1 MKVKQKKV
9 KQKYINRE
17 ITWLKF
23 NARVLQEA
31 RDKTVPLLE
40 QLRFLGIYS
49 NNLDEFY
56 RVRYATVLRAL
67 EIDDKA
73 YSNIIS
79 GQSLQTLLKEIQEVV
94 ALQQESYDNTY
105 EQIMQELEGENIHFI
120 DENQLNENQKEY
132 VAKLYRNKLRHTVAV
147 YLWTPDEE
155 RIPELKDA
163 ACYLAVKMTKKTKEN
178 KASSSFLNMKKW
190 FKSAENKPTVHNS
203 YAIVEVPTHLFS
215 RFVVL
220 PQEGEKKFFMML
232 EDVIR
237 FNLTKIFDIFEFD
250 EIEAHS
256 FKSSKD
262 SELDLDHDVQK
273 SFMDRI
279 SRSVEG
285 RRSGEPVR
293 LVHDREMAND
303 TLAYLKQIL
312 HIDKFDSVSPGGK
325 YHNKRD
331 FIGIPDMGREDL
343 TYKKIKPL
351 IPPALK
357 DVVSYIKAVEEQDH
371 LIYVPF
377 ADYSV
382 LLNFLR
388 EAAIDPRV
396 EEIKMT
402 VYRVANNSQVMSAL
416 INAAKNGK
424 KVTTILE
431 LRARFD
437 EANNVNWSKVLQ
449 DEGVNVI
456 FGVADLKV
464 HSKIGVVT
472 YRVGEELKKISF
484 ISTGN
489 FHEKTAK
496 IYTDFTLMTSHK
508 GITEEVDSIFDFFE
522 ANYKVKNYEHL
533 MVSPF
538 ETRRKIYQMIE
549 QEIQN
554 KKDGLPAQINMK
566 VNSLSDKGMIDKLYE
581 AGQEGVEVRL
591 VIRGIC
597 CLVPGVPGFSEN
609 IHAVSVVDKFLEHP
623 RIYWFKNGGED
634 KLFISSADLMARNID
649 HRVEVSCPIYDKQ
662 LKQEVMDTFDL
673 SFTDNVKGRIQN
685 ATLDE
690 IYQRNDLSPNRSQFT
705 IYEYYKN
712 LYKAQKVIE

>member
-1 MKVKQKKV
+1 MKT

-31 RDKTVPLLE
+31 RDKDVPLLE
-40 QLRFLGIYS
+40 RLRFLGIYS

-67 EIDDKA
+67 EIDYKA

-105 EQIMQELEGENIHFI
+105 EQIMQELECENIHFI

-132 VAKLYRNKLRHTVAV
+132 VSKLYRNKLRHTVAV
-147 YLWTPDEE
+147 YLWTPDED

-178 KASSSFLNMKKW
+178 MALSSFFKMKKW
-190 FKSAENKPTVHNS
+190 FKSAENNTTAQNS
-203 YAIVEVPTHLFS
+203 YAILEVPTHLFS

-220 PQEGEKKFFMML
+220 PQEDNKKFFMML

-293 LVHDREMAND
+293 LVHDREMANE

-377 ADYSV
+377 VDYSV

-508 GITEEVDSIFDFFE
+508 GITEEVDCIFDFFE

-554 KKDGLPAQINMK
+554 KKNGLPAQINMK
-566 VNSLSDKGMIDKLYE
+566 VNSLSDKGVIDKLYD
-581 AGQEGVEVRL
+581 AGQQGVEVRL

-597 CLVPGVPGFSEN
+597 CLVPGIPGLSEN
-609 IHAVSVVDKFLEHP
+609 IHAISVVDKFLEHP

-662 LKQEVMDTFDL
+662 LKQEVMNTFDL
-673 SFTDNVKGRIQN
+673 SFNDNVKGRIQN

-690 IYQRNDLSPNRSQFT
+690 IYQRNKLSPNRSQFT

-712 LYKAQKVIE
+712 LYETQKVSE

>member
-1 MKVKQKKV
+1 MKV

-31 RDKTVPLLE
+31 RDKDVPLLE
-40 QLRFLGIYS
+40 RLRFLGIYS

-73 YSNIIS
+73 YNNIIS
-79 GQSLQTLLKEIQEVV
+79 GQSLQTLLKEIQQVV

-155 RIPELKDA
+155 HIPELKDA
-163 ACYLAVKMTKKTKEN
+163 ACYLAVKMTKNTKEN
-178 KASSSFLNMKKW
+178 KTSSSFLNMKKW
-190 FKSAENKPTVHNS
+190 FKSAENKPTAHNS

-220 PQEGEKKFFMML
+220 PQEGDKKFFMML

-351 IPPALK
+351 TPPALK

-377 ADYSV
+377 VDYSV

-437 EANNVNWSKVLQ
+437 EANNINWSKVLQ

-538 ETRRKIYQMIE
+538 ETRKKIYQMIE

-581 AGQEGVEVRL
+581 AGQQGVEVRL

-597 CLVPGVPGFSEN
+597 CLVPGIPGLSEN
-609 IHAVSVVDKFLEHP
+609 IHAISVVDKFLEHP

-712 LYKAQKVIE
+712 LYKAQKVSE